1 MQTEASA
8 GTCLFCELPGDRVV
22 VENALALAFRD
33 AFPVTEG
40 HSLVIP
46 RRHVVDYFGL
56 TAEEVLACNELLRR
70 LREQIQAA
78 DRSVTGFNIGMNA
91 GHDAGQSVFH
101 CHIHLIPRRSGDVAN
116 PRGGVRHVIPS
127 KGNY

>member
-1 MQTEASA
+1 LQKEAST
-8 GTCLFCELPGDRVV
+8 GTCFFCEIPGDRVV
-22 VENALALAFRD
+22 AENTLALAFRD

-56 TAEEVLACNELLRR
+56 TAEEVLACNELLHR

>member
-1 MQTEASA
+1 M
-8 GTCLFCELPGDRVV
+8 